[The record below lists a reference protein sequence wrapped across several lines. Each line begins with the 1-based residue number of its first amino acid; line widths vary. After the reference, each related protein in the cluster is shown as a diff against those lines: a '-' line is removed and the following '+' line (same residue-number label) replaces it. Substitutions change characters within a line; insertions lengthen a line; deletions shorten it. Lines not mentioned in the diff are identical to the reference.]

1 MLNSKLKR
9 ISLALVLAVILTLSL
24 STLSAFALEDAGA
37 APDGEQGI
45 VLDVSAPAESDTAT
59 TEAEDTTATEA
70 EDADAVA
77 KDTEAA
83 TSAEGDAVTTTG
95 EAEDEHADHDHD
107 HDEATEEK
115 EGFTTGSIISLAA
128 LGVVIIL
135 VVVYCLT
142 HKEKVAKLFR
152 GLKSEMKK
160 IVWTPWNQVRKN
172 TLVVLVVIIS
182 AAILIGLLDFL
193 FSKGIFTLGK
203 LF

>member
-24 STLSAFALEDAGA
+24 SSLSAFALEDAGA

-45 VLDVSAPAESDTAT
+45 VLDVAAPAESDTAT
-59 TEAEDTTATEA
+59 TEAEDTTAAEA
-70 EDADAVA
+70 EDADAAA

-83 TSAEGDAVTTTG
+83 TEAEGDTVTTTG
-95 EAEDEHADHDHD
+95 EADDHEGHDHD
-107 HDEATEEK
+107 HETTEEK
-115 EGFTTGSIISLAA
+115 KGFTTGSIISLAA

>member
-9 ISLALVLAVILTLSL
+9 ISLALVLAVVLTLSL
-24 STLSAFALEDAGA
+24 FTLSAFALEDAGA
-37 APDGEQGI
+37 ASDGEQGI
-45 VLDVSAPAESDTAT
+45 ILDVSAPVEIDTA
-59 TEAEDTTATEA
+59 AADA
-70 EDADAVA
+70 EDAKAPETDAGSA
-77 KDTEAA
+77 ADSEAA
-83 TSAEGDAVTTTG
+83 TTTG
-95 EAEDEHADHDHD
+95 EAEEDDHEGHDHGD
-107 HDEATEEK
+107 QEADEK
-115 EGFTTGSIISLAA
+115 KGFTTGSIISLAA

-142 HKEKVAKLFR
+142 HREKVAKLFR

-172 TLVVLVVIIS
+172 TLVVLVVII
-182 AAILIGLLDFL
+182 ATAILIGLLDFL

>member
-45 VLDVSAPAESDTAT
+45 VLDVSAAESDTT
-59 TEAEDTTATEA
+59 AEESETKDL
-70 EDADAVA
+70 DDAVVNVE
-77 KDTEAA
+77 TE
-83 TSAEGDAVTTTG
+83 AVTTTG
-95 EAEDEHADHDHD
+95 EAEEAEEDEHAGHDHG
-107 HDEATEEK
+107 DETTTEK

-172 TLVVLVVIIS
+172 TFVVLVVIIA

-193 FSKGIFTLGK
+193 FSKGILTLGK

>member
-24 STLSAFALEDAGA
+24 SSLSAFALEDAGA

-45 VLDVSAPAESDTAT
+45 VLDVAAPAESDTAD
-59 TEAEDTTATEA
+59 AEA
-70 EDADAVA
+70 EDADA

-83 TSAEGDAVTTTG
+83 APAESDAVTTTG
-95 EAEDEHADHDHD
+95 EADDHEGHDHD
-107 HDEATEEK
+107 HETTEEEK
-115 EGFTTGSIISLAA
+115 GFTTGSIISLAV

-152 GLKSEMKK
+152 GL
-160 IVWTPWNQVRKN
+160 
-172 TLVVLVVIIS
+172 
-182 AAILIGLLDFL
+182 
-193 FSKGIFTLGK
+193 
-203 LF
+203 

>member
-9 ISLALVLAVILTLSL
+9 ISLALVLAVVLTLSL
-24 STLSAFALEDAGA
+24 FTLSAFAVEDAGA
-37 APDGEQGI
+37 APAGEQGI
-45 VLDVSAPAESDTAT
+45 VLDVSAPAESDTA
-59 TEAEDTTATEA
+59 A
-70 EDADAVA
+70 ADAE
-77 KDTEAA
+77 K
-83 TSAEGDAVTTTG
+83 AETPESDSETAVDTTG
-95 EAEDEHADHDHD
+95 EAEDEHAGHDHDHD
-107 HDEATEEK
+107 HEETEEK
-115 EGFTTGSIISLAA
+115 KGLTVGSIISLAA

-172 TLVVLVVIIS
+172 TFVVLVVIIS
-182 AAILIGLLDFL
+182 AVILIGLLDFL
-193 FSKGIFTLGK
+193 FSKGIVTLGK

>member
-24 STLSAFALEDAGA
+24 SSLSAFALEDAGA

-45 VLDVSAPAESDTAT
+45 VLDVAAPAESDTAD
-59 TEAEDTTATEA
+59 AEA
-70 EDADAVA
+70 EDADA

-83 TSAEGDAVTTTG
+83 APAESDAVTTTG
-95 EAEDEHADHDHD
+95 EADDHEGHDHD
-107 HDEATEEK
+107 HETTEEEK
-115 EGFTTGSIISLAA
+115 GFTTGSIISLAV

-152 GLKSEMKK
+152 GLKSEIKK

>member
-45 VLDVSAPAESDTAT
+45 VLDVAAPAESETA
-59 TEAEDTTATEA
+59 EA
-70 EDADAVA
+70 EDADA

-83 TSAEGDAVTTTG
+83 APAESDAVTTTG
-95 EAEDEHADHDHD
+95 EADDHEGHDHD
-107 HDEATEEK
+107 HETTEEEK
-115 EGFTTGSIISLAA
+115 GFTTGSIISLAV

-142 HKEKVAKLFR
+142 HKEKVTKLFL